1 MVGVSAWYINVP
13 DSIPP
18 IATDDPGGLPE
29 RSQAEGSVAAKR
41 QPGLAVTVRPTPH
54 TETDS
59 SQRPTPHTETDSSQN
74 LILNLK
80 WFRN

>member
-18 IATDDPGGLPE
+18 IATDHPGGLPE

-41 QPGLAVTVRPTPH
+41 
-54 TETDS
+54 
-59 SQRPTPHTETDSSQN
+59 
-74 LILNLK
+74 
-80 WFRN
+80 